1 MSCAGMTAANT
12 DKDAQEKREPRQV
25 PFLHAVLDTQRYFDY
40 IRLRSGKNSFHPMTL
55 TFSLNR

>member
-1 MSCAGMTAANT
+1 MTAANT

-25 PFLHAVLDTQRYFDY
+25 PFLHAVLDTQRYFHHK
-40 IRLRSGKNSFHPMTL
+40 RLRSGKNSFHPMTL